1 MMHKRKEY
9 HLVRCD
15 ERDRTSG
22 GRGKARRR
30 RRRAYW
36 LRRLLV
42 CLLALLIGGAS
53 IQVLSRQV
61 YVVAAESGRTKASSS
76 QSMDGADE
84 KPHQGESEGMLP
96 SVNGYAGGL
105 AGMESSVAGILS
117 EGDKEL
123 VYVVKERCDIKV
135 MLDPGHGGEDEGCSR
150 KEVLEKDV
158 NLQIAKAVE
167 SRLLE
172 LGYQVVFTRADDTSL
187 TLEQRVE
194 LANAAGVD
202 AYISI
207 HQNACEEQ
215 SSDISG
221 IETWYNENK
230 GESSKRLAQLIH
242 NDVIL
247 YTEARDRQVIADDT
261 LRVIRETDMP
271 ACLVETGFLSNRQE
285 REKLCTEE
293 YQGRIAEGIASGIE
307 LYFFPKTMYLT
318 FDDGPTAENT
328 DVVLDILKKHNIKA
342 TFFLVGESVER
353 YPEVAKR
360 IVQEGH
366 TIGIHCYNH
375 DYKKLYKSVD
385 SYVEDFEKAREV
397 VREATGV
404 DTKLFRFPGGSIN
417 SYNKGVYQKI
427 IDEMTSRGYIYFDWN
442 ASLEDATKH
451 NEPELLLRNA
461 RESTFGRRRVVMLAH
476 DTVYNTV
483 SCLEELIEQFPEYKM
498 LPLTEDVEPVQF

>member
-1 MMHKRKEY
+1 MYRRQEY
-9 HLVRCD
+9 NLVRCGGQK
-15 ERDRTSG
+15 RTIG
-22 GRGKARRR
+22 GRKRVSIRRR
-30 RRRAYW
+30 RIYLWR
-36 LRRLLV
+36 
-42 CLLALLIGGAS
+42 CLLICILVFAIGGAS
-53 IQVLSRQV
+53 IQVLSRQL
-61 YVVAAESGRTKASSS
+61 YVVAAESGTARESFAKNIDDLMTLSG
-76 QSMDGADE
+76 DGYDRDSADIE
-84 KPHQGESEGMLP
+84 MSD
-96 SVNGYAGGL
+96 AGSL
-105 AGMESSVAGILS
+105 LEDEEAAP
-117 EGDKEL
+117 
-123 VYVVKERCDIKV
+123 VVKKRPDILV
-135 MLDPGHGGEDEGCSR
+135 ALDPGHGGEDEGCSR
-150 KEVLEKDV
+150 QEILEKDV

-167 SRLLE
+167 SRLLAM
-172 LGYQVVFTRADDTSL
+172 GYQVMFTRDGDTSL
-187 TLEQRVE
+187 TLDQRVE
-194 LANAAGVD
+194 LANAAGAD

-221 IETWYNENK
+221 IETWYNEEK
-230 GESSKRLAQLIH
+230 GEQGSKRLAQLVH

-271 ACLVETGFLSNRQE
+271 ACLVETGFLSNRKE
-285 REKLCTEE
+285 REKLCSEE
-293 YQGRIAEGIASGIE
+293 YQERIAEGIVSGID

-328 DVVLDILKKHNIKA
+328 DVVLDILKEHNIKA

-360 IVQEGH
+360 IAQEGH

-375 DYKKLYKSVD
+375 DYKKLYQSVD

-397 VREATGV
+397 VKNATGV
-404 DTKLFRFPGGSIN
+404 EVKLFRFPGGSIN
-417 SYNKGVYQKI
+417 AYNKGVYENI
-427 IDEMTSRGYIYFDWN
+427 INEMTGRGYIYFDWN

-461 RESTFGRRRVVMLAH
+461 KESTFGRRKVVMLAH

-483 SCLEELIEQFPEYKM
+483 SCLEELIEQFPEYRM
-498 LPLTEDVEPVQF
+498 LPLAEDVEPVQF